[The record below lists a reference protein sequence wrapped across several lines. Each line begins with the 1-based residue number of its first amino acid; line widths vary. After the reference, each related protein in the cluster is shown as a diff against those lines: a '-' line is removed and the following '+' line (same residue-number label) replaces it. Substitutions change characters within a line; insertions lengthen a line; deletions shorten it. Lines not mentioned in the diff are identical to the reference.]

1 MLVNKKDFEIN
12 KELENAKWED
22 FDATREAK
30 VTPELK
36 WEEQPTLLKLD
47 PEMLEQIRLV
57 SEKKGKIG
65 THALLRLWIAERLI
79 DEMSHLRKTG
89 VIS

>member
-1 MLVNKKDFEIN
+1 MLINKKDFEIN
-12 KELENAKWED
+12 KELENSKWED
-22 FDATREAK
+22 FDRVQEVK

-36 WEEQPTLLKLD
+36 WGEQPTLLSLD
-47 PEMLEQIRLV
+47 PEMFEQIRLI

-79 DEMSHLRKTG
+79 DELSHLRKTG